1 MISNDD
7 CGPLKVDLVDPSCI
21 SAFLQ
26 PFTEFT
32 FEYLSLLEEGKELV
46 GNTRLCV
53 VGYGA
58 LV

>member
-1 MISNDD
+1 MILNDG
-7 CGPLKVDLVDPSCI
+7 CGPLKVELVDPSCM

-26 PFTEFT
+26 PFTEIA

-46 GNTRLCV
+46 GKTRLCA

-58 LV
+58 SV